1 MEFNSTIQNGNE
13 KDFTKVYN
21 LYHVKLYRY
30 FFKKTSSQEVSIEL
44 VQNVFIK
51 LWNFRH
57 TISLDFSFDSQ
68 LFNIARTCFI
78 DYIRQKSNQKSR
90 IIPLNDHSL
99 HSLTIEADTS
109 FETDNYFE
117 NVTQSLPPVRKKVF
131 ILSRIQG
138 LSYKEIAG
146 HLSISINTVEDHM
159 SKAIRQIK
167 AITSVFL
174 FFFLFCIK

>member
-1 MEFNSTIQNGNE
+1 MELNSAIQNGTE
-13 KDFTKVYN
+13 KDFTIAYN

-30 FFKKTSSQEVSIEL
+30 FLKKTKSEEVSIEL
-44 VQNVFIK
+44 VQIVFIK
-51 LWNFRH
+51 LWKFRH
-57 TISLDFSFDSQ
+57 TISEDFSFDTQ

-78 DYIRQKSNQKSR
+78 DFIRQKSIQRSR
-90 IIPLNDHSL
+90 TFNLNDL
-99 HSLTIEADTS
+99 PDLSLTIAPDTTFEAT
-109 FETDNYFE
+109 NYFD
-117 NVTQSLPPVRKKVF
+117 NITRSLPPARKKVF

-167 AITSVFL
+167 TITSIFVFFYFAL
-174 FFFLFCIK
+174 Y

>member
-1 MEFNSTIQNGNE
+1 MDLNSTIQNGTE
-13 KDFTKVYN
+13 KDFTLVYN

-30 FFKKTSSQEVSIEL
+30 FFKKTKSAEASIEL
-44 VQNVFIK
+44 VQIVFIK

-57 TISLDFSFDSQ
+57 TISDNFSFDTQ

-78 DYIRQKSNQKSR
+78 DFIRQNSIQRSR
-90 IIPLNDHSL
+90 TLNLNEVPDLSQ
-99 HSLTIEADTS
+99 TIGPDTS
-109 FETDNYFE
+109 FETANYFD
-117 NVTQSLPPVRKKVF
+117 NVTRSLPPVRKKVF

-138 LSYKEIAG
+138 LSYKEIAS

-167 AITSVFL
+167 TISSVFIL
-174 FFFLFCIK
+174 FYLALY

>member
-1 MEFNSTIQNGNE
+1 MELIYAIQAGTE
-13 KDFTKVYN
+13 KAFTSVYN

-30 FFKKTSSQEVSIEL
+30 FLKKTKSEETSIEL
-44 VQNVFIK
+44 VQIVFTK

-57 TISLDFSFDSQ
+57 TISEEYSFDTQ
-68 LFNIARTCFI
+68 LFNIARTCFV
-78 DYIRQKSNQKSR
+78 DFIRQQSIQKSR
-90 IIPLNDHSL
+90 TLNLNEISHSSMAVGPDL
-99 HSLTIEADTS
+99 S
-109 FETDNYFE
+109 FETADYFN

-167 AITSVFL
+167 TITSVCI
-174 FFFLFCIK
+174 FFYSALY

>member
-1 MEFNSTIQNGNE
+1 MDLNSTIQNGTE
-13 KDFTKVYN
+13 KDFTIVYN

-30 FFKKTSSQEVSIEL
+30 FFKKTKSAEASIEL
-44 VQNVFIK
+44 VQIVFIK

-57 TISLDFSFDSQ
+57 TISEDFSFDTQ

-78 DYIRQKSNQKSR
+78 DFIRQQSIQKSR
-90 IIPLNDHSL
+90 TLPLNEHSCL
-99 HSLTIEADTS
+99 SLTIGPDNS
-109 FETDNYFE
+109 FEAANYFE

-138 LSYKEIAG
+138 LSYKEIAR

-167 AITSVFL
+167 TITSVFSS
-174 FFFLFCIK
+174 FM